1 MRVAPLSCHMKSRH
15 GDLAAL
21 VLIGHSYLISG
32 LSDLDGRA
40 RGKETG
46 EPNERRCCDRV

>member
-1 MRVAPLSCHMKSRH
+1 MKPRH
-15 GDLAAL
+15 GNLAAL

-32 LSDLDGRA
+32 LSEVDRRA

-46 EPNERRCCDRV
+46 EPDERRSCDRV